1 MNWQEDCERFL
12 REIAPEDLEAV
23 AIAIEPATNEL
34 PDSVL
39 AICDD
44 SGDGF
49 HCLIRIGEIK
59 SVQQLVGTVLHEFS
73 HYLDNPPEK
82 RKPSTPKTQVEIE
95 TDKLQLALAM
105 DWVKAGLVPTWL
117 GHEERF
123 VRACCHLWYRGNQAM
138 ASLRPKHL
146 VFGERY
152 YPVHFTENAWIQS
165 LSDELGYHGSIRQLL
180 DTSPPERF
188 NELYRLATNENN

>member
-1 MNWQEDCERFL
+1 MNWPSDCESFL
-12 REIAPEDLEAV
+12 REIAPEDLAGV

-44 SGDGF
+44 SGVGF
-49 HCLIRIGEIK
+49 RCLVRIGEIK
-59 SVQQLVGTVLHEFS
+59 TVQQLVGVVLHEFA
-73 HYLDNPPEK
+73 HYLDNPQKK
-82 RKPSTPKTQVEIE
+82 RKPTTPRTQVEIE

-105 DWVKAGLVPTWL
+105 DWFKAGLVPTWL

-123 VRACCHLWYRGNQAM
+123 VRACATLWFRANQRM
-138 ASLRPKHL
+138 ESLRPKHL

-165 LSDELGYHGSIRQLL
+165 LSDELGYRGSIRQLL

-188 NELYRLATNENN
+188 SRLYSLATK